1 MKKLLSVDPTKIGR
15 PAGQASPDAIPDEF
29 CDGTPAPLRQA
40 LEQLLGPERVLHR
53 LVDLVRYASDASPY
67 RLLPQVVVVAHDAD
81 DVAKI
86 LRFCGETVRH
96 ATFRAAGTSLNG
108 QAQSDGILI
117 DVRKHFSGIQEIGE
131 GGVTL
136 KAGAGTILS
145 HANAH
150 LAPYR
155 RKLGPDPASSAACTL
170 GGVVANNSGGMRC
183 TVLQNA
189 YCTVNALTF
198 VLASGTKIDTSDKN
212 AERDF
217 RTSEPALAE
226 GLMALR
232 NEILADEQLVER
244 IRHKYSIR
252 NTHGYRLDAF
262 LDGRTPLEI
271 FHRLLVGSEGTLGF
285 ISDVTFNTITRPAIT
300 SVAWIAVPSINDAI
314 SLVPELVAIGADAVE
329 LMIAPA
335 LRAAAEA
342 FHGTP
347 EYWKTLDL
355 QAAAL
360 LVEIGASD
368 EESLTEKQARVMH
381 LTDQVTL
388 LGDLTF
394 TSHEEAVELAWQV
407 REGLMGLVGKQR
419 PEGSLLITEDV
430 CFPPRLLASAARDLQ
445 ALLRKHG
452 YMPGIAG
459 HAAHGNLHF
468 LLVVRLDQENDRA
481 TYAKFMDELA
491 DLVVNKYDGSMK
503 AEHGTGLNMAPYIEP
518 EWGKRATDI
527 MWRIKKL
534 ADPHGVLAPNVI
546 LSTDKQIHL
555 KSLKSQPPIDDFVH
569 ASQCIEC
576 GFCEPV
582 CPSRNVSMTP
592 RQRIVVR
599 REMARQPEDSPIL
612 RQLQEQ
618 YQYDA
623 IQTCAGDGT
632 CALSCPIGINTGELM
647 REFRGRSQS
656 ETSESVA
663 LSVAKNWAT
672 VERVST
678 VALTGAKYLG
688 EALGWRSVK
697 AIADTAR
704 MFTSTDIV
712 PTVPGPMP
720 KPAATRMPKT
730 TREGADAVYFTAC
743 VNRMFG
749 RDPDSP
755 GDAISIQEA
764 LVRVSQRGGKKLWIP
779 PDIRGYCCATP
790 FSSKGYAKAHDF
802 MAASTAR
809 ALLRWTDEGRLPVV
823 VDAASCT
830 HGLVTDLAPH
840 LDPELRERYSRLKV
854 IDSVTWCVGLLPNL
868 KVSTPIKRIV
878 LHPSCAMLHLNL
890 AGQLKQVAQ
899 YMAQEVVV
907 PIGTT
912 CCGTAGDRGL
922 LHPELVASATRE
934 EHAYVSE
941 TTTADAY
948 VSANRTCEMG
958 LRHVTGRPY
967 ESFVFSLE
975 KCTRD
980 ARVASDSSMHKEQ
993 SA

>member
-1 MKKLLSVDPTKIGR
+1 MKKLLSVDPAKIGR
-15 PAGQASPDAIPDEF
+15 PPGQASPDAIPEEL

-40 LEQLLGPERVLHR
+40 LEQLLGPDRVLHR

-67 RLLPQVVVVAHDAD
+67 RLVPQVVVVAHDAD
-81 DVAKI
+81 DVAKV
-86 LRFCGETVRH
+86 LRFCAETGRH
-96 ATFRAAGTSLNG
+96 TTFRAAGTSLNG
-108 QAQSDGILI
+108 QAQSDEILI
-117 DVRKHFSGIQEIGE
+117 DVRKSFSGIKRIGKD
-131 GGVTL
+131 GVSL

-150 LAPYR
+150 LAVFG
-155 RKLGPDPASSAACTL
+155 RKIGPDPASSAACTL

-183 TVLQNA
+183 TLSQNA
-189 YCTVNALTF
+189 YQTVNALTF
-198 VLASGTKIDTSDKN
+198 VLVSGTKIDTSDPD
-212 AERDF
+212 AERHF
-217 RTSEPALAE
+217 QASEPELAE
-226 GLMALR
+226 GLMALQA
-232 NEILADEQLVER
+232 EILADDALVER
-244 IRHKYSIR
+244 IRRKYSIR

-262 LDGRTPLEI
+262 LDGRSPLEI
-271 FHRLLVGSEGTLGF
+271 FRRLLVGSEGTLGF
-285 ISDVTFNTITRPAIT
+285 ISDVTFDTVAIPAAT
-300 SVAWIAVPSINDAI
+300 SVAWIAVPSIDDAI
-314 SLVPELVAIGADAVE
+314 ALVPELVALGAGAVE

-335 LRAAAEA
+335 LRAAAAA
-342 FHGTP
+342 FPGTP

-360 LVEIGASD
+360 LVELGASD
-368 EESLTEKQARVMH
+368 EESLTEKQALVMH

-394 TSHEEAVELAWQV
+394 TSRVEAVELAWHV
-407 REGLMGLVGKQR
+407 REGLLGLVGKQR
-419 PEGSLLITEDV
+419 PQGSMLVTEDV
-430 CFPPRLLASAARDLQ
+430 CFPPRLLASAAHDLQ
-445 ALLRKHG
+445 ALLQQHG
-452 YMPGIAG
+452 FMPGVAG

-468 LLVVRLDQENDRA
+468 TLIARFDEENERA
-481 TYAKFMDELA
+481 NYAKFMEELV
-491 DLVVNKYDGSMK
+491 DLVVRKYDGSLK
-503 AEHGTGLNMAPYIEP
+503 AEHGTGLNMAPYIEH
-518 EWGKRATDI
+518 EWGEQATSI
-527 MWRIKKL
+527 MWRVKAL

-546 LSTDKQIHL
+546 LTRDKEIHL
-555 KSLKSQPPIDDFVH
+555 KSFKSLPPIDGVAN

-599 REMARQPEDSPIL
+599 REMARQPEESPNL
-612 RQLQEQ
+612 RRLQEQ

-632 CALSCPIGINTGELM
+632 CSLPCPIGINTGELM
-647 REFRGRSQS
+647 REFRRRSQS

-663 LSVAKNWAT
+663 LSVARNWAT
-672 VERVST
+672 VERAST
-678 VALTGAKYLG
+678 VALSGAKYLG
-688 EALGWRSVK
+688 ETLGWRSVK

-704 MFTSTDIV
+704 KVVSTDIF

-720 KPAATRMPKT
+720 KPAASRMPET
-730 TREGADAVYFTAC
+730 AREGANAVYFTAC

-755 GDAISIQEA
+755 RDAISIQDA
-764 LVRVSQRGGKKLWIP
+764 LVRVSHRAGKTLWIP
-779 PDIRGYCCATP
+779 PDVKGFCCATP
-790 FSSKGYAKAHDF
+790 FSSKGYAAAHDF
-802 MAASTAR
+802 MATSIAG

-830 HGLVTDLAPH
+830 HGLVSGIAQH
-840 LDPELRERYSRLKV
+840 LDPELRERYSRLSI
-854 IDSVTWCVGLLPNL
+854 IDSVTWCASLLPDL
-868 KVSTPIKRIV
+868 KVSTPMQRMV
-878 LHPSCAMLHLNL
+878 LHPTCAMLHLNL
-890 AGQLKQVAQ
+890 SGQLKQVAQ
-899 YMAQEVVV
+899 HMAQEVIV
-907 PIGTT
+907 PIGAT

-934 EHAYVSE
+934 ENAYVDA
-941 TTTADAY
+941 TTADAY

-975 KCTRD
+975 QCTR
-980 ARVASDSSMHKEQ
+980 ET
-993 SA
+993 